1 MVLSQCLQKF
11 SYSSPSKYSISCT
24 LTKLQ
29 HVATDLIFRKRPQSR
44 HPPNLNLHPPSPVS
58 SLNHWTISA
67 SETRLPVQKH
77 NKDFCF
83 WLLITQRTIRI
94 TRPSPLFLFNIYLDL
109 SPLYDI
115 FYYLCHRHTMA
126 KLVRFIPLELV
137 RVIPC
142 VSCLS
147 VQLNLSASN
156 TNISPYEFKVLI
168 YLLSLRWDSLMEPTS
183 PGKPNVEIL
192 VVTCCLVGITEQRP
206 ACRFPGP
213 AQ

>member
-1 MVLSQCLQKF
+1 MRLTYELSGARCSQAACRRPT
-11 SYSSPSKYSISCT
+11 SSKMQLKTSGAVIDLPSKFLLFFSFQIFHAVYISKAATCRRWSLGSGRRVDVHQTSIST
-24 LTKLQ
+24 
-29 HVATDLIFRKRPQSR
+29 
-44 HPPNLNLHPPSPVS
+44 PPSPVS

-67 SETRLPVQKH
+67 SEIRLPVQKH

-137 RVIPC
+137 WPWPC
-142 VSCLS
+142 LLS
-147 VQLNLSASN
+147 V
-156 TNISPYEFKVLI
+156 
-168 YLLSLRWDSLMEPTS
+168 RPT
-183 PGKPNVEIL
+183 
-192 VVTCCLVGITEQRP
+192 
-206 ACRFPGP
+206 
-213 AQ
+213 